1 MTEAKG
7 IGNEGYKAKVKG
19 KVVPIRDNVLITDMD
34 FGERRVGMF
43 ILPSD
48 DGKTEGVRHRWG
60 RVWAIGPEQQD
71 VKVGDWILVEHGRW
85 TRGITVEDD
94 NGEDIVIRRIDL
106 KAILMVSDEKPD
118 ESLDTWSTHTRAQG
132 QVFTPDMFGAR

>member
-1 MTEAKG
+1 MTESKG

-19 KVVPIRDNVLITDMD
+19 KVIPIRDNVLITDMD

-43 ILPSD
+43 VLPSD

-60 RVWAIGPEQQD
+60 RVWAVGPQQQD

-118 ESLDTWSTHTRAQG
+118 ESLDTWGTHTRAQG

>member
-1 MTEAKG
+1 MEIKG
-7 IGNEGYKAKVKG
+7 IGQEGYKAKVKG
-19 KVVPIRDNVLITDMD
+19 KIKPIRDNVLVADMD
-34 FGERRVGMF
+34 FGERKVGMF

-60 RVWAIGPEQQD
+60 RVWAIGPQQQD

-85 TRGITVEDD
+85 TRGITVENDD
-94 NGEDIVIRRIDL
+94 GEDIVIRRIDL

-118 ESLDTWSTHTRAQG
+118 ESLDTWSTHSRAQG
-132 QVFTPDMFGAR
+132 QTFTPEMFGAQ